1 MFTRKPEM
9 DKDILGHLMRCRL
22 IWQDARQDRRVVVV
36 SNSDDPFKNYREMMD
51 LYIRRGLI
59 KVVNL
64 DDLTEE
70 DLEGTVVE
78 L

>member
-9 DKDILGHLMRCRL
+9 DKDTLGHLMRCRL
-22 IWQDARQDRRVVVV
+22 IWQEARQDRRVVVV

>member
-9 DKDILGHLMRCRL
+9 DKDTLGHLMRCRL
-22 IWQDARQDRRVVVV
+22 IWQEARQDRRVVVV
-36 SNSDDPFKNYREMMD
+36 SSSDDPFKNYREMMD

-70 DLEGTVVE
+70 DLEDTVVE

>member
-9 DKDILGHLMRCRL
+9 DKDTLGHLMRCRL
-22 IWQDARQDRRVVVV
+22 VWQEARQDRRVVVV
-36 SNSDDPFKNYREMMD
+36 SSSDDPFQNYREMMD
-51 LYIRRGLI
+51 LYIRRGLV
-59 KVVNL
+59 KVVKL

>member
-9 DKDILGHLMRCRL
+9 DKDTLGHLMRCRL
-22 IWQDARQDRRVVVV
+22 IWQEARQDRRVIVV
-36 SNSDDPFKNYREMMD
+36 SSSDDPFKNYREMMD

-59 KVVNL
+59 KVVKL
-64 DDLTEE
+64 DDLPEE

>member
-9 DKDILGHLMRCRL
+9 DKDTLGHLMRCRL
-22 IWQDARQDRRVVVV
+22 IWQEARQDRRVVVV
-36 SNSDDPFKNYREMMD
+36 SSSDDPFKNYREMMD

-59 KVVNL
+59 RVVKL

>member
-22 IWQDARQDRRVVVV
+22 IWQEVRQDRRVVVV
-36 SNSDDPFKNYREMMD
+36 SSSDDPFKNYREMMG

>member
-1 MFTRKPEM
+1 MFARKPEM
-9 DKDILGHLMRCRL
+9 DKDVLGHLMRCRMV
-22 IWQDARQDRRVVVV
+22 WQEARQDRKVVVV

-59 KVVNL
+59 KVVKL
-64 DDLTEE
+64 DALTEE

>member
-9 DKDILGHLMRCRL
+9 DKDVLGHLMRCRL
-22 IWQDARQDRRVVVV
+22 VWQEARQDRKVVVV

-59 KVVNL
+59 KVVKL
-64 DDLTEE
+64 DGLTEE

>member
-9 DKDILGHLMRCRL
+9 DKDTLGHLMRCRL
-22 IWQDARQDRRVVVV
+22 IWQEARQDRRVVVV
-36 SNSDDPFKNYREMMD
+36 SSSDDPFKNYHEMMD

>member
-9 DKDILGHLMRCRL
+9 DKDVLGHLMRCRL
-22 IWQDARQDRRVVVV
+22 VWQEARQDRKVVVV
-36 SNSDDPFKNYREMMD
+36 SSSDDPFKNYREMMD

>member
-9 DKDILGHLMRCRL
+9 DKDTLGHLMRCRL
-22 IWQDARQDRRVVVV
+22 IWQEARQDRRVVVV
-36 SNSDDPFKNYREMMD
+36 SSSDDPFKNYREMMD

>member
-9 DKDILGHLMRCRL
+9 DKDVLGHLMRCRL
-22 IWQDARQDRRVVVV
+22 VWQEARQDRKVVVV

-64 DDLTEE
+64 DNLTEE

>member
-9 DKDILGHLMRCRL
+9 DKDVLGHLMRCRL
-22 IWQDARQDRRVVVV
+22 VWQEARQDRRVVVV
-36 SNSDDPFKNYREMMD
+36 SSNDDPFKNYREMMD

-59 KVVNL
+59 KVVKL

>member
-9 DKDILGHLMRCRL
+9 DKDVLGHLMRCRTV
-22 IWQDARQDRRVVVV
+22 WQEARQDRKVVVV
-36 SNSDDPFKNYREMMD
+36 SNSDDPFQNYREMMD

-59 KVVNL
+59 KVVKL

>member
-9 DKDILGHLMRCRL
+9 DKDTLGHLMRCRL
-22 IWQDARQDRRVVVV
+22 IWQEARQDRRVVVV
-36 SNSDDPFKNYREMMD
+36 SSSDDPFKNYREMMD

-59 KVVNL
+59 KVVKL

>member
-1 MFTRKPEM
+1 MFARKPEM
-9 DKDILGHLMRCRL
+9 DKDVLGHLMRCRL
-22 IWQDARQDRRVVVV
+22 VWQEARQDRKVVVV

>member
-9 DKDILGHLMRCRL
+9 DKDTLGHLMRCRL
-22 IWQDARQDRRVVVV
+22 IWQEARQDRRVVVV
-36 SNSDDPFKNYREMMD
+36 SGSDDPFKNYREMMD

>member
-9 DKDILGHLMRCRL
+9 DKDTLGHLMRCRL
-22 IWQDARQDRRVVVV
+22 IWQEARQDRRVVIV
-36 SNSDDPFKNYREMMD
+36 SSSDDPFKNYREMMD

-59 KVVNL
+59 KVVKL

>member
-9 DKDILGHLMRCRL
+9 DKDTLGHLMRCRL
-22 IWQDARQDRRVVVV
+22 IWQEVRQDCRVVVV
-36 SNSDDPFKNYREMMD
+36 SSSDDPFKNYREMMD

>member
-1 MFTRKPEM
+1 MFTRKPEI
-9 DKDILGHLMRCRL
+9 DKDTLGHLMRCRL
-22 IWQDARQDRRVVVV
+22 IWQEARQDRRVVVV
-36 SNSDDPFKNYREMMD
+36 SSSDDPFKNYREMMD

>member
-9 DKDILGHLMRCRL
+9 DKDVLGHLMRCRL
-22 IWQDARQDRRVVVV
+22 VWQEARQDRKVVVV

-51 LYIRRGLI
+51 LYIRRSLV
-59 KVVNL
+59 KVVKL

>member
-9 DKDILGHLMRCRL
+9 DKDTLGHLMRCRL
-22 IWQDARQDRRVVVV
+22 IWQEARQDRRVVVV
-36 SNSDDPFKNYREMMD
+36 SSSDDPFKNYREMMD

-70 DLEGTVVE
+70 DWKVRW
-78 L
+78 